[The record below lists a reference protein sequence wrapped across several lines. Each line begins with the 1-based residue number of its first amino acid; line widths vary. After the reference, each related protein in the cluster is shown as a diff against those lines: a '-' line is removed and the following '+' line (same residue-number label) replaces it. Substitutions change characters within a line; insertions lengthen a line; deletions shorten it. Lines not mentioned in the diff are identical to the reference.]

1 MTGASGYIYRSMD
14 LGASWE
20 VVYRGVPHTGLNKVS
35 FAANGIGVG
44 VGVNG
49 LQGFEAGFVRTTD

>member
-1 MTGASGYIYRSMD
+1 MD